1 MRTRNPLR
9 KHKLRRQELRKQL
22 RASQLRRHQQWHLL
36 NLPQQNLPFVDL
48 RHLLPSS
55 LQLSSE

>member
-1 MRTRNPLR
+1 MRTKSPLR

-36 NLPQQNLPFVDL
+36 NQPQQNLPFVDL

-55 LQLSSE
+55 LRPSNE